1 MERRI
6 LTELFVEDEKSIKE
20 DLGTIDYVEREAGW
34 MSESGIRVGRMR
46 ILDDDDP
53 EDAKASDLTD
63 KIFNSEEDK
72 LNFVYDFVYVVK
84 IDITF
89 DGSTNTETKVFSTR
103 EKAKV
108 YFDECVADEK
118 ANSHLMELDNKV
130 VDDYE
135 NYFSVYQEGFWS
147 ENRYEIE
154 IIEKVVH

>member
-53 EDAKASDLTD
+53 EDAKASDLVD
-63 KIFNSEEDK
+63 KIFNSEENK
-72 LNFVYDFVYVVK
+72 LTFVYVVK

-89 DGSTNTETKVFSTR
+89 GGSTDTTMKVFSTR
-103 EKAKV
+103 EKAKT

-118 ANSHLMELDNKV
+118 ANAYLMKLDDKV
-130 VDDYE
+130 VDEGEY
-135 NYFSVYQEGFWS
+135 YFSVYQKGFWS
-147 ENRYEIE
+147 EDRYEIE
-154 IIEKVVH
+154 IIERMVH

>member
-34 MSESGIRVGRMR
+34 MSENGIRVGRMR

-53 EDAKASDLTD
+53 EDAKAIDLAD
-63 KIFNSEEDK
+63 KIFNSEENK
-72 LNFVYDFVYVVK
+72 LTFVYVVK

-89 DGSTNTETKVFSTR
+89 GGSTDTTMKVFSTR
-103 EKAKV
+103 EKAKT

-118 ANSHLMELDNKV
+118 ANAYLMKLDDKV
-130 VDDYE
+130 VDEGDY
-135 NYFSVYQEGFWS
+135 YFSVYQKSFWP
-147 ENRYEIE
+147 EERYEIE
-154 IIEKVVH
+154 IIERMVH